1 MLCGSRVK
9 RVGLHSAFCILTFT
23 FFSSGCEVAGVLLH
37 TAIGEPPVPAQFEPP
52 KEPTLI
58 LVENY
63 RSPDSMQLDGDQI
76 AHQIGEELKKEA
88 KLDLVDSEKLQELR
102 EDDVEAYRKMKITD
116 VGKAANAK
124 TVIYVD
130 LLESEVSQDPSQ
142 GAVHAVATARIKVVD
157 VKTGNTLWPSDASH
171 GKELSQTVE
180 YDQLDGQRAVA
191 MHTEMLTKLSSKI
204 AKLFYTWKPEDQY
217 QEDAGG

>member
-1 MLCGSRVK
+1 M
-9 RVGLHSAFCILTFT
+9 
-23 FFSSGCEVAGVLLH
+23 H